1 MFSYK
6 YDDLFNPTLVVLRQL
21 GGSATIEELKN
32 GWKTQVLEIIR
43 TISPASFERLTQRL
57 TERECGLVKNSEAL
71 QLMISIIINN
81 YLYFKNYVILL

>member
-21 GGSATIEELKN
+21 GGAATIEELKN